1 MQSACMHSERRA
13 LGDPSPLPPGQRVLA
28 EFPRFGVVSF
38 AKRRL
43 ERKEARLEISG
54 PFARAIVLTATEVA
68 KLQRVTLTA
77 DFHCAAGWSYR
88 AVRWSGV
95 RFLDV
100 WNTFIAPRLSSGDE
114 LAFAVLRCQDGYRTA
129 LPLADLLA
137 PEVLIADRL
146 NDLPLTM
153 EHGAP
158 IRLIA
163 PAHYGYKSAKHL
175 VGIELRRDGR
185 GYRTLLPRFLEHPRA
200 RVAFEERGQLLP
212 GWLLRYAFRPFI
224 QPIIRE
230 LKRITADSPPVS
242 AATASSPDRDDRNTS
257 STPLR

>member
-1 MQSACMHSERRA
+1 MQSVRVRPERNA
-13 LGDPSPLPPGQRVLA
+13 LDDHSPLPPGQRLIA

-43 ERKEARLEISG
+43 GHREARLEISG
-54 PFARAIVLTATEVA
+54 GLKRVVMLTAAEFAR
-68 KLQRVTLTA
+68 LQRVSLAA

-88 AVRWSGV
+88 AVGWSGF

-100 WNTFIAPRLSSGDE
+100 WHTFIKPQMISADE
-114 LAFAVLRCQDGYRTA
+114 LGYAVLRCQDGYRTS

-137 PEVLIADRL
+137 PEVLVVDRM
-146 NDLPLTM
+146 NDQPLTV

-158 IRLIA
+158 LRLIA

-175 VGIELRRDGR
+175 VSMELRHDGQ
-185 GYRTLLPRFLEHPRA
+185 GYRPLLPRLLDHPRA
-200 RVAFEERGQLLP
+200 RVALEERGQFLP

-224 QPIIRE
+224 RPIIRD
-230 LKRITADSPPVS
+230 LKRITAQSKVDG
-242 AATASSPDRDDRNTS
+242 
-257 STPLR
+257 